1 MIELICFAASVCTIA
16 YGGYMDY
23 KKREIPDAV
32 PIVLILA
39 SLPKGVIPVR
49 LLITIL
55 ALLILLLAE
64 RLSKQELPGG
74 DLKLICAVMFAN
86 GPAETLVILLFGSWL
101 YGSEPCKKTAV
112 ETAYSLMYLCCP
124 SFHSSWGG
132 KTDLK
137 RRRNR

>member
-86 GPAETLVILLFGSWL
+86 GPAETLVILLLAGLGSVVVSL
-101 YGSEPCKKTAV
+101 VKKQPWKRHIP
-112 ETAYSLMYLCCP
+112 LCTYVAP
-124 SFHSSWGG
+124 AFILLGAA
-132 KTDLK
+132 KLI
-137 RRRNR
+137 